1 MKLQTL
7 RAVAAVAGALGVAGI
22 GLVGMSAG
30 QSADP
35 MPTTVLAPATDDLTV
50 AEYAD
55 ELTTTSSAPSF
66 RPAVTA
72 TVPPPPTD

>member
-1 MKLQTL
+1 MKPQTL
-7 RAVAAVAGALGVAGI
+7 RAAAAAAGGLGV
-22 GLVGMSAG
+22 VGMGLLGMSVG
-30 QSADP
+30 QTTDP
-35 MPTTVLAPATDDLTV
+35 RPATVLAPATGDLTV

-66 RPAVTA
+66 RPVVTA